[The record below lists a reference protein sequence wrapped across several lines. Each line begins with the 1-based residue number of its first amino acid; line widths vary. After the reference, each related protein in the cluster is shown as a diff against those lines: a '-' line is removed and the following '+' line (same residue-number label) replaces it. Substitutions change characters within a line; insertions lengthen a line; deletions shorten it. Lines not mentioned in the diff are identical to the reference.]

1 MTKIVLYI
9 ASSLDGYIARKD
21 GSIDWLTAFETDETD
36 HGYGEFYRSIDGLA
50 MGRKTYEQVLTFG
63 EWPHPD
69 KPSYVFTKQSRSS
82 ERDDVLFTSATPDKF
97 LHEMELQG
105 LQRIWLVGGAEL
117 IAAFLQSQLI
127 DEYILS
133 IVPIILG
140 EGIPLFLPSP
150 TEMRLKLMEV
160 QKYPTE
166 LVQLKYAIDR
176 KIVIFPQE
184 SDS

>member
-9 ASSLDGYIARKD
+9 ATSLDGYIARKD

-50 MGRKTYEQVLTFG
+50 MGRKTYEQVLSFG
-63 EWPHPD
+63 EWPHPG
-69 KPSYVFTKQSRSS
+69 KPSYVFTQQSRSPD
-82 ERDDVLFTSATPDKF
+82 RDDVLFTSATPDRF

-105 LQRIWLVGGAEL
+105 LKRIWLVGGAEL
-117 IAAFLQSQLI
+117 IASFLQCQLI

-133 IVPIILG
+133 IAPIMLG

-150 TEMRLKLMEV
+150 MEMKLKLIEV

-166 LVQLKYAIDR
+166 LVQVRYTKY
-176 KIVIFPQE
+176 K
-184 SDS
+184 SK